1 MQILSEPPSQ
11 PNIKHR
17 TGRSHSVQHKRWH
30 SRQLPQATP
39 NESWRTTA
47 FQPRA
52 CPPQSASGGY
62 QLHATHTQS
71 CAHKVQSTLESGT
84 WRRKVEG
91 GWQPQP
97 ACSKAPR
104 QPPPANGQSPS
115 PDTLFIPLRSL
126 TNVNFGQFSQDPS
139 NLHPNYATSAWVP
152 SMAPDLHILGTLEAC
167 KDHSIQLASDG
178 KRRTIFDAS
187 MFIGPLIEKSFRPNP
202 APQVLLRNKVCR
214 VKLS

>member
-1 MQILSEPPSQ
+1 MPTSVSVRWIPVA
-11 PNIKHR
+11 R
-17 TGRSHSVQHKRWH
+17 DAHSKLR
-30 SRQLPQATP
+30 
-39 NESWRTTA
+39 
-47 FQPRA
+47 
-52 CPPQSASGGY
+52 
-62 QLHATHTQS
+62 TQS
-71 CAHKVQSTLESGT
+71 SEYLGVWDMAAQGK
-84 WRRKVEG
+84 G

-104 QPPPANGQSPS
+104 QPPPANRQNPS